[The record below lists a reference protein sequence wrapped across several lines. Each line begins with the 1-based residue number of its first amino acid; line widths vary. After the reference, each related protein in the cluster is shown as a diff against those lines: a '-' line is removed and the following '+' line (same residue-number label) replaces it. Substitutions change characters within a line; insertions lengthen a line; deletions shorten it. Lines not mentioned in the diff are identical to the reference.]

1 MLRLVCING
10 MKTNAAVAAPVEETT
25 RIRIAPSVK
34 PRVKR
39 LPPVAKD
46 LGVVGQIK
54 LALLPKARLATSMGF
69 LLGGFVPLATFWLSH
84 HELDATPIYA
94 QLVSYIV
101 LGGLVYSAKTVY
113 AWGKLAF
120 QAPVKALGFV
130 VLLEG
135 VMVLSHTGWLSLMAL
150 VYLVCINGIAT
161 GCNLALPKPK
171 EEEL

>member
-1 MLRLVCING
+1 
-10 MKTNAAVAAPVEETT
+10 MKINAARSEDSNAH
-25 RIRIAPSVK
+25 IRVPSLAK

-39 LPPVAKD
+39 TQGSKD
-46 LGVVGQIK
+46 LGVVGQIR
-54 LALLPKARLATSMGF
+54 LALLPKAMLATGMGF

-84 HELDATPIYA
+84 HELDIESPIYA

-120 QAPVKALGFV
+120 QVPAKALGFV

-150 VYLVCINGIAT
+150 VYLVGINGIAT
-161 GCNLALPKPK
+161 GCNLALPRAK
-171 EEEL
+171 EDP